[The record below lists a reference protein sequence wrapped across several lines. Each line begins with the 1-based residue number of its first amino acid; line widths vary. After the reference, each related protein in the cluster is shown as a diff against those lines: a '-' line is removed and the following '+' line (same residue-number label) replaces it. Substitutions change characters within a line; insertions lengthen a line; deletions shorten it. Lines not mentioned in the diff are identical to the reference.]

1 MSGRGLW
8 IWEEDECRTLLRV
21 LAEYNMG
28 KTRVERITQSRI
40 AHEMRVG
47 QSTVNAYFR
56 GKKAL
61 TIQVVEAV
69 FKLTGIPVGRL
80 SSRLADD
87 IRLRDDPQSEHD
99 SKRDLQGIASDLKW
113 SAVELMRIA
122 ERLSLSGNEADAQAL
137 LKMCTML
144 HSDEDRLA
152 GYAEEVK
159 AGRIVR
165 GKDEPA

>member
-1 MSGRGLW
+1 M
-8 IWEEDECRTLLRV
+8 
-21 LAEYNMG
+21 
-28 KTRVERITQSRI
+28 
-40 AHEMRVG
+40 
-47 QSTVNAYFR
+47 
-56 GKKAL
+56 
-61 TIQVVEAV
+61 
-69 FKLTGIPVGRL
+69 
-80 SSRLADD
+80 
-87 IRLRDDPQSEHD
+87 RLRDDPQSEHD